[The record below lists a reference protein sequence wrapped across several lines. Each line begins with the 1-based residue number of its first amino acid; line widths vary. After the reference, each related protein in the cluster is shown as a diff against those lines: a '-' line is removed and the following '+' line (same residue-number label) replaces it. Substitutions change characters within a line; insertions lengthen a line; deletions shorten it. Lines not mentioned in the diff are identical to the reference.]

1 MQRLYRSREN
11 RMIAGIAGGLAEY
24 FNVDPVFV
32 RLLWILSIFIGG
44 SGLIA
49 YLIGWLIIPERN
61 TGETTPEER
70 DEKGLQAIGLL
81 LIIGGVALFLRY
93 LIPLPWFRFFWPL
106 ALVALGIFLIW
117 RANQDNQ

>member
-11 RMIAGIAGGLAEY
+11 CMIAGIAGGLAEY
-24 FNVDPVFV
+24 FNVDPVLI

-49 YLIGWLIIPERN
+49 YLIGWLIIPEQK
-61 TGETTPEER
+61 TGEPSPEER
-70 DEKGLQAIGLL
+70 DVKGLQGIGLL
-81 LIIGGVALFLRY
+81 LIIAGVALFLRH

-106 ALVALGIFLIW
+106 ALVALGVFIIW
-117 RANQDNQ
+117 RANQNNQ